1 MASEARR
8 QRRLRRPKFESRL
21 LVLALVAGL
30 PAVAATLVLLLVGG
44 FAARTVWT
52 LAGFIVVWW
61 AVVSV
66 ALRDAAVRPVQT
78 LSNLLAA
85 LREGDFSI
93 RGRGARPDDALGL
106 AFLEVNALGDT
117 LREQR
122 LGALEATAL
131 LARVIEEI
139 DVAIFAF
146 DAGEILRLA
155 NRAGTRLLAQPGER
169 LLGKSAEDLGLAR
182 CLREES
188 PSGFEQA
195 FPGATGRWEV
205 RRSTFRQRGLPMQ
218 LLVVTDVSRMLR
230 QEERQAWQRL
240 VRVLGHEIN
249 NSLAPISSIAA
260 SLGEISRR
268 APRPPDWD
276 TDLAMGLEVIAGR
289 AGSLTRFMAAY
300 ARLARLPPPQRAP
313 VDVGTWVRRVASL
326 ETRCAVRM
334 ESGPDVVISADG
346 DQVEQLLINL
356 VGNAVD
362 AMREAGGAVA
372 VGWEVSAGA
381 LLVWVRDEGQGVA
394 DTGNLFVPFFTTK
407 PQGTGIGLVLSRQ
420 IAEAHGGTLTL
431 RNREPGPGAE
441 ARLVLPLG

>member
-1 MASEARR
+1 M
-8 QRRLRRPKFESRL
+8 
-21 LVLALVAGL
+21 
-30 PAVAATLVLLLVGG
+30 
-44 FAARTVWT
+44 
-52 LAGFIVVWW
+52 
-61 AVVSV
+61 
-66 ALRDAAVRPVQT
+66 LRDAAVRPAQT

-146 DAGEILRLA
+146 DASKVLRLA
-155 NRAGTRLLAQPGER
+155 NRAGARLLAQPGER
-169 LLGKSAEDLGLAR
+169 LLGKSADELGLAR
-182 CLREES
+182 CLREDS
-188 PSGFEQA
+188 PGGVEQA

-205 RRSTFRQRGLPMQ
+205 RRSAFRQRGQPMQ
-218 LLVVTDVSRMLR
+218 LLVVTDVSRVLR
-230 QEERQAWQRL
+230 LEERQAWQRL

-268 APRPPDWD
+268 VPRPADWEA
-276 TDLAMGLEVIAGR
+276 DLAKGLEVIGSR
-289 AGSLTRFMAAY
+289 ADSLTRFMAAY
-300 ARLARLPPPQRAP
+300 ARLARLPPPQHAP
-313 VDVGTWVRRVASL
+313 VDVGTWVRRVAGL
-326 ETRCAVRM
+326 ETRCAVRVA
-334 ESGPDVVISADG
+334 SGPEVIVSADG
-346 DQVEQLLINL
+346 DQLEQLLINL

-362 AMREAGGAVA
+362 AVRETGGGVT
-372 VGWEVSAGA
+372 VGWEVGAGA
-381 LLVWVRDEGQGVA
+381 LLVRVLDEGPGVA
-394 DTGNLFVPFFTTK
+394 DTANLFVPFFTTK
-407 PQGTGIGLVLSRQ
+407 PHGSGIGLVLSRQ

-431 RNREPGPGAE
+431 RNRIPGPGAE
-441 ARLVLPLG
+441 ARLELPLQPL

>member
-1 MASEARR
+1 MGSEARR
-8 QRRLRRPKFESRL
+8 RRRPRFESRIL
-21 LVLALVAGL
+21 MLALVAGL
-30 PAVAATLVLLLVGG
+30 PAVLVAVVLLVAGN
-44 FAARTVWT
+44 FQPRTVWT
-52 LAGFIVVWW
+52 LAGFVAAWW
-61 AVVSV
+61 LIAGLM
-66 ALRDAAVRPVQT
+66 LRDAAVRPVQT

-146 DAGEILRLA
+146 DAGEVLRLA

-169 LLGKSAEDLGLAR
+169 LLGRSADDLGLAR
-182 CLREES
+182 CLREEHQG
-188 PSGFEQA
+188 GFEQT
-195 FPGATGRWEV
+195 FPGASGRWEV
-205 RRSTFRQRGLPMQ
+205 RRSTFRQRGQPMQ

-260 SLGEISRR
+260 SLGELSRR
-268 APRPPDWD
+268 VPRPMDWD
-276 TDLAMGLEVIAGR
+276 ADLATGLEVIASR

-300 ARLARLPPPQRAP
+300 ARLARLPPPQRVP
-313 VDVGTWVRRVASL
+313 VDVGTWVRRVAGL
-326 ETRCAVRM
+326 ETRCAVRVA
-334 ESGPDVVISADG
+334 SGPEVVVSADG
-346 DQVEQLLINL
+346 DQLEQLLINL
-356 VGNAVD
+356 VGNGVD
-362 AMREAGGAVA
+362 AARETGGGVT
-372 VGWEVSAGA
+372 VGWEVGAGTLA
-381 LLVWVRDEGQGVA
+381 VRVLDDGPGVA
-394 DTGNLFVPFFTTK
+394 DTANLFVPFFTTK
-407 PQGTGIGLVLSRQ
+407 PHGSGIGLVLSRQ

-431 RNREPGPGAE
+431 QNRKPGPGAE
-441 ARLVLPLG
+441 ALLTLPLSAIG

>member
-8 QRRLRRPKFESRL
+8 PRRRRFESRL
-21 LVLALVAGL
+21 LVLAFAAGL
-30 PAVAATLVLLLVGG
+30 PAVAAAVFLLVAGD
-44 FAARTVWT
+44 FTARTVFT

-61 AVVSV
+61 LVASL
-66 ALRDAAVRPVQT
+66 ALRDASVRPVQT

-131 LARVIEEI
+131 LRRVMEEI

-146 DAGEILRLA
+146 DAGDVLRLA
-155 NRAGTRLLAQPGER
+155 NRAGERLLAQPAER
-169 LLGKSAEDLGLAR
+169 LLGRSAEELGLAR
-182 CLREES
+182 CLREDL

-195 FPGATGRWEV
+195 FPGAGGRWEV
-205 RRSTFRQRGLPMQ
+205 RRFAFRQRGHPMQ
-218 LLVVTDVSRMLR
+218 LLVVAEVSRMLR

-260 SLGEISRR
+260 SLGELSHRT
-268 APRPPDWD
+268 PRPSDWD
-276 TDLAMGLEVIAGR
+276 TDLARGLEVIGSR
-289 AGSLTRFMAAY
+289 AESLMRFMAAY
-300 ARLARLPPPQRAP
+300 ARLARLPSPRRSP
-313 VDVGTWVRRVASL
+313 VDVGTWVRRVAGL
-326 ETRCAVRM
+326 ETRCAVRVDV
-334 ESGPDVVISADG
+334 GPDLTVSADG
-346 DQVEQLLINL
+346 DQLEQLLINL
-356 VGNAVD
+356 VGNAVE
-362 AMREAGGAVA
+362 AARETGGGVS
-372 VGWEVSAGA
+372 VGWEVVGGA
-381 LLVWVRDEGQGVA
+381 LRVRVLDEGHGVA
-394 DTGNLFVPFFTTK
+394 DTANLFVPFYTTK
-407 PQGTGIGLVLSRQ
+407 PHGSGIGLVLSRQ
-420 IAEAHGGTLTL
+420 IAEAHGGTVAL

-441 ARLVLPLG
+441 ASLTLPLG